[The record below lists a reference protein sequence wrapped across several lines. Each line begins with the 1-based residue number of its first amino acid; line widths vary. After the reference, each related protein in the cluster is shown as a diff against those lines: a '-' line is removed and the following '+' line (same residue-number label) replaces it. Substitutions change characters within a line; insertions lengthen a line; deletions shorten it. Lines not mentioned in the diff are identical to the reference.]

1 MRTPHPADGTEV
13 AFDQTGQG
21 RPAILA
27 VGAFNDRSTG
37 APLTRALESGL
48 TVLNY
53 DRRGRGASGDTQ
65 PYAVEREVED
75 LDALI
80 REAGGAAGVF
90 GYSSGAN
97 LAIEAAAHGLD
108 ITKLALYDAPF
119 IVGDGLPRPPQD
131 IASQLAKLISSNRRG
146 DAVELYQTKLVGIPE
161 QVVAQLRHAPFRPA
175 LEAMAHTLV
184 YDATLVGDLELPTAQ
199 LRSVRAPTL
208 VVYGSDSPAFM
219 GSAAKALAKALP
231 DGHVRALDGQSH
243 DIVPTALAP
252 VLLEFFA
259 ATPHA

>member
-1 MRTPHPADGTEV
+1 MRTTTSADGTKI

-21 RPAILA
+21 PPVILV

-37 APLTRALESGL
+37 ASLARALESQL

-80 REAGGAAGVF
+80 HEAGGAAGVF
-90 GYSSGAN
+90 GYSSGGH
-97 LAIEAAAHGLD
+97 LALAAAAHGLN

-119 IVGDGLPRPPQD
+119 IVGNDVPRPPKD
-131 IASQLAKLISSNRRG
+131 IASQLAKLVSANRRG

-161 QVVAQLRHAPFRPA
+161 PVVAQLRNAPFRPA
-175 LEAMAHTLV
+175 LEAIAHTLV
-184 YDATLVGDLELPTAQ
+184 YDATLIGDLSLPTAQ
-199 LRSVRAPTL
+199 IRSIKTPTL
-208 VVYGSDSPAFM
+208 VVYGTESPPLM
-219 GSAAKALAKALP
+219 GTAAKALVVALP
-231 DGHVRALDGQSH
+231 NGDVRPLEGQTH
-243 DIVPTALAP
+243 DIVPTVLGP

-259 ATPHA
+259 G